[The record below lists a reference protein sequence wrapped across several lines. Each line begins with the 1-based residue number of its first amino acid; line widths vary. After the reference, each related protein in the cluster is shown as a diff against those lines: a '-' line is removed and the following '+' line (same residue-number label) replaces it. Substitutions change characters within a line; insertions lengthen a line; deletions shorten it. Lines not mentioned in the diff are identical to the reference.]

1 MNFVMRR
8 PALPLV
14 IQKAMEKSGHHYDHE
29 KDVPPQMKPLP
40 EIVKEIEA
48 MRAEFSRLTI
58 F

>member
-1 MNFVMRR
+1 
-8 PALPLV
+8 
-14 IQKAMEKSGHHYDHE
+14 MEKSGHHYDHE